1 MERPLYLDN
10 ILSSGLWN
18 VNNPENQNKVYILV
32 SFHQDTL
39 NQHIPEPYCLILN
52 DLESPS
58 SQSSVIQSILDQF
71 KPVIIILLKNMKKS
85 VRCFYGT
92 PGSRP

>member
-1 MERPLYLDN
+1 MEHPVERPLYLDN

-52 DLESPS
+52 DLEIPS
-58 SQSSVIQSILDQF
+58 SQNCVIQSLLDQF
-71 KPVIIILLKNMKKS
+71 MPIIIISLKNQK
-85 VRCFYGT
+85 
-92 PGSRP
+92 